1 MRLRVVAVKKSFG
14 AVQALKGVSLE
25 VEEGEVHAIIG
36 ENGAGKS
43 TLMKILSGAEKPD
56 SGEIYLLG
64 KKYKPSKPVEGRKA
78 GVSMVYQE
86 LNLANHL
93 SVYQNMVLGLE
104 TSLLGVELPKRAKV
118 KQCLKAVGLDGV
130 NLGRKV
136 GDLSMAQ
143 RQLLE
148 IARALMTDA
157 KVVILDEP
165 TSSLTREDT
174 QTLFNIIG
182 ELKAKGISILYISHF
197 LEEVKAI
204 ADTYTV
210 IRDGESVASGKM
222 GDVSIDRIIELMVGR
237 SIEDIYPKIPAQ
249 HGDTVLRIRNLS
261 GVELPMSAS
270 FELRK
275 GEIMGVAGLVGS
287 GRTEML
293 RVLFGLDSL
302 HSADSFSIG
311 AATPSRFQYD
321 TAAAL
326 KAGFDL
332 LSENRKEEGLAL
344 NQSIGWNTTLS
355 SLSKFGKWGFINLKQ
370 EAQTAGEWKTKLN
383 IKANSTETLAGNLSG
398 GNQQKIALARILLY
412 NNQMLL
418 LDEPTRGIDVGSK
431 VEIYRLI
438 QQEAAKGKSIVVVS
452 SYLPELLG
460 VCHTLTVMHKGR
472 LSPKRAIADWTEH
485 EIMLYATSGTIK
497 EDNT

>member
-1 MRLRVVAVKKSFG
+1 MRLRVANIKKSFG

-25 VEEGEVHAIIG
+25 VGDGLVHAIIG

-56 SGEIYLLG
+56 SGEIYLSD
-64 KKYKPSKPVEGRKA
+64 KKYRPAKPAEGRKA
-78 GVSMVYQE
+78 GISMVYQE

-104 TSLLGVELPKRAKV
+104 TSLLGIELPKRAQV
-118 KQCLKAVGLDGV
+118 KNCLKAVGLEGV
-130 NLGRKV
+130 KLSRSV
-136 GDLSMAQ
+136 GELSMAQ

-165 TSSLTREDT
+165 TSSLTGEDT
-174 QTLFNIIG
+174 QMLFKIIR

-210 IRDGESVASGKM
+210 IRDGESVASGNM
-222 GDVSIDRIIELMVGR
+222 SEVSINRIIELMVGR
-237 SIEDIYPKIPAQ
+237 SIEDIYPNLPAV
-249 HGDTVLRIRNLS
+249 HGECILKIRNLR
-261 GVELPMSAS
+261 GTDLPMSAS
-270 FELRK
+270 FELHK
-275 GEIMGVAGLVGS
+275 GEIMGIAGLVGS
-287 GRTEML
+287 GRTELL
-293 RVLFGLDSL
+293 RALFGLDAIQ
-302 HSADSFSIG
+302 SASVFEVGKIQVNHTRYRS
-311 AATPSRFQYD
+311 AT
-321 TAAAL
+321 AL
-326 KAGFDL
+326 KVGFDL

-344 NQSIGWNTTLS
+344 NQSIAWNTTLS
-355 SLSKFGKWGFINLKQ
+355 SLSQFGKWGFINLQK
-370 EAQTAGEWKTKLN
+370 EAQTATEWKNKLQ
-383 IKANSTETLAGNLSG
+383 IKANTVETLAGNLSG

-412 NNQMLL
+412 NNHLLL

-438 QQEAAKGKSIVVVS
+438 QEEAAKGKAIIMVS

-472 LSPKRAIADWTEH
+472 LSPKRKIADWTEQ
-485 EIMLYATSGTIK
+485 EIMLYATSGTLN
-497 EDNT
+497 EENT